1 MNSEDFFKSKLG
13 NDLKHQQGIYCLEQS
28 LFKKDGKRLFKIGYA
43 RDNLYKRIRDYKT
56 AYSVIPFTI
65 HLLWAVPEK
74 VVHKRANFALLTESI
89 IHKSLHEECAMK
101 DEDYKQ
107 NGEWFFDIKKIV
119 ATIKNIREGYKEDGV
134 INAYEWLW
142 WVNPEYEN
150 VATRKTTRAVK
161 SEKDVNSTLKGII
174 VKDMTPYK
182 REATKRNYK
191 E

>member
-1 MNSEDFFKSKLG
+1 MNSEYFFKSDIG
-13 NDLKHQQGIYCLEQS
+13 NEMKHKQGIYCLEQP
-28 LFKKDGKRLFKIGYA
+28 LFKKDGKRIFKIGYA

-89 IHKSLHEECAMK
+89 IHKSLYEECAMK

-107 NGEWFFDIKKIV
+107 NGEWFFEIKKIV

-134 INAYEWLW
+134 KNVDEWFFW
-142 WVNPEYEN
+142 INPEYEN
-150 VATRKTTRAVK
+150 IPMRKTTRAIAT
-161 SEKDVNSTLKGII
+161 EADINSTLKGIN
-174 VKDMTPYK
+174 VKDRTEFK
-182 REATKRNYK
+182 REAT
-191 E
+191 